1 MGSPYLL
8 GTLDDMEP
16 HASGAVD
23 PQFSE
28 LRALPWVV
36 IVSLIQTSQ

>member
-8 GTLDDMEP
+8 GTLDDMELP
-16 HASGAVD
+16 ID